1 MIWSTRCLLSALALA
16 VFLSGNAAL
25 AAEATQAE
33 VKAKLKEAQKAY
45 DLTHFDEALSL
56 FSEAYEL
63 KPLPGILF
71 NIAQCHRHLSNW
83 ERAAF
88 FYRRYLS
95 LSPTKPRN
103 AAEANSLLA
112 EMEQEQA
119 AAEKRKEEAELAE
132 RQKRELALA
141 RLHGAP
147 GSEAGTPPT
156 TTGNPADWAT
166 PPPPPPTGEAQQ
178 AAATAATQKAVTEVT
193 VATPAGGLQPSGEVE
208 RHATT
213 SDSLLT
219 KWWFWTGVGVV
230 AAGIAT
236 TAYVLSA
243 PKPQNGS
250 LPGLNPQ

>member
-1 MIWSTRCLLSALALA
+1 LA
-16 VFLSGNAAL
+16 VFLSGNAAP

-45 DLTHFDEALSL
+45 DLAHFDEALSL
-56 FSEAYEL
+56 FSQAYEL
-63 KPLPGILF
+63 KALPGILF
-71 NIAQCHRHLSNW
+71 NIAQCHRLLSNW

-88 FYRRYLS
+88 FYRRYLA

-112 EMEQEQA
+112 EVEKEQA
-119 AAEKRKEEAELAE
+119 AEEKRKEEAELAE
-132 RQKRELALA
+132 RQKRELELA

-147 GSEAGTPPT
+147 GMEAGTPPT
-156 TTGNPADWAT
+156 
-166 PPPPPPTGEAQQ
+166 PPPP
-178 AAATAATQKAVTEVT
+178 ATAATQKAVTEVS

-208 RHATT
+208 RHATS

-243 PKPQNGS
+243 PKPMNGT
-250 LPGLNPQ
+250 LPTGSPP

>member
-1 MIWSTRCLLSALALA
+1 MIWSIRCLLSALALC
-16 VFLSGNAAL
+16 VFLSGNPAL
-25 AAEATQAE
+25 AAAPVPNE

-45 DLTHFDEALSL
+45 DLSHFDESLRL

-95 LSPTKPRN
+95 LSPSKPKN
-103 AAEANSLLA
+103 AAEANSLLT
-112 EMEQEQA
+112 EMEKEQE
-119 AAEKRKEEAELAE
+119 AEQKRKEEAELAE
-132 RQKRELALA
+132 RQKRELELA
-141 RLHGAP
+141 RLNGGAP
-147 GSEAGTPPT
+147 
-156 TTGNPADWAT
+156 NPNPNPNPKEWAT
-166 PPPPPPTGEAQQ
+166 PPPPPPNADAQM
-178 AAATAATQKAVTEVT
+178 ANNAGNRSVTEVT
-193 VATPAGGLQPSGEVE
+193 VAAPAGGLQPSGETE
-208 RHATT
+208 KHASS
-213 SDSLLT
+213 SDGLLT

-243 PKPQNGS
+243 PKPMNGT
-250 LPGLNPQ
+250 LPTLHF

>member
-1 MIWSTRCLLSALALA
+1 MIWWIRCLPSALALA
-16 VFLSGNAAL
+16 IFLSGNPVL
-25 AAEATQAE
+25 AAAPAPDP
-33 VKAKLKEAQKAY
+33 VRAKLKEAQKAY
-45 DLTHFDEALSL
+45 DLSHFDESLSL

-95 LSPTKPRN
+95 LSPTKPKN

-112 EMEQEQA
+112 EMEKEQE
-119 AAEKRKEEAELAE
+119 AEQKRKEEAELAE
-132 RQKRELALA
+132 RQKRELELA
-141 RLHGAP
+141 RIHGGKP
-147 GSEAGTPPT
+147 DEAGTPQP
-156 TTGNPADWAT
+156 NPKEWAT
-166 PPPPPPTGEAQQ
+166 PPPPPTGDAQR
-178 AAATAATQKAVTEVT
+178 ANKAVTEVT
-193 VATPAGGLQPSGEVE
+193 VAPPAGGLQPNGEVE
-208 RHATT
+208 RHATS

-243 PKPQNGS
+243 PKPMTGT
-250 LPGLNPQ
+250 LPQGHP

>member
-1 MIWSTRCLLSALALA
+1 MIWSTRCLLSAFALA
-16 VFLSGNAAL
+16 VFLSGSAAL

-56 FSEAYEL
+56 FSEAYEM

-71 NIAQCHRHLSNW
+71 NIAQCHRLLSNW

-112 EMEQEQA
+112 EMEKEQA

-147 GSEAGTPPT
+147 GSEAGTP
-156 TTGNPADWAT
+156 GNPGDWAN
-166 PPPPPPTGEAQQ
+166 PPPPPPTGDAQQ

-208 RHATT
+208 RHATS

-243 PKPQNGS
+243 PKPMNGS
-250 LPGLNPQ
+250 LPTLNP

>member
-1 MIWSTRCLLSALALA
+1 MA

-45 DLTHFDEALSL
+45 DLAHFDEALSL

-63 KPLPGILF
+63 KPLPGMLF

-112 EMEQEQA
+112 EVEKEQA
-119 AAEKRKEEAELAE
+119 AEEKRKEEAELAE
-132 RQKRELALA
+132 RQNRELALA

-147 GSEAGTPPT
+147 GVEAGTPPT
-156 TTGNPADWAT
+156 TTGNPADWAS
-166 PPPPPPTGEAQQ
+166 PPPPP
-178 AAATAATQKAVTEVT
+178 ATAATQKAVTDVT

-208 RHATT
+208 RHAST

-243 PKPQNGS
+243 PKPLNGT
-250 LPGLNPQ
+250 LPTGSPP